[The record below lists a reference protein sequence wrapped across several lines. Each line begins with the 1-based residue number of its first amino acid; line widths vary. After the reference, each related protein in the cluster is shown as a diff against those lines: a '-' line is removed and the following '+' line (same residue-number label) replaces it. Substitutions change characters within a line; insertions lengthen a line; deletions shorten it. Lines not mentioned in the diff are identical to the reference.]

1 MRDKNEQNFAP
12 IKQRIVQY
20 LNFKEVKKEEFYSK
34 INVAKSNFSKSAL
47 NSEVSASIVAKIL
60 NYFPDISAE
69 WLITGKGDMMN
80 NNKGTDV
87 EAGGHKDSCRCQLCE
102 EKDKRIE
109 ELKEQIEVLKDQVR
123 ILKKISNQ

>member
-69 WLITGKGDMMN
+69 WLLTGKGDMMN
-80 NNKGTDV
+80 NNKVTDV

-102 EKDKRIE
+102 EKDKRIA
-109 ELKEQIEVLKDQVR
+109 ELKEQIDTLKDQ
-123 ILKKISNQ
+123 LKVMQSMVIK